1 MEWGLQSRRMEWV
14 ACTGFNREQDF
25 ATWIGALLPPS
36 GTCYDTFVFLEGK
49 PMKSFTFV
57 AACAALLFA
66 SVAPSTANAGCC
78 DPAPAPCCE
87 PAPVCCCPPPPVEVS
102 FCVVDPV
109 TCCKYPVTVCVPA
122 ECAGQTPCYVGCRP
136 GFLGRKILTYKFP
149 CCGECV
155 DIVITKF
162 GRVIVRD

>member
-1 MEWGLQSRRMEWV
+1 MKGLRLCAIAAAML
-14 ACTGFNREQDF
+14 AIGF
-25 ATWIGALLPPS
+25 
-36 GTCYDTFVFLEGK
+36 
-49 PMKSFTFV
+49 
-57 AACAALLFA
+57 AAPNAD
-66 SVAPSTANAGCC
+66 AGCC
-78 DPAPAPCCE
+78 QPEPAACCAPAP
-87 PAPVCCCPPPPVEVS
+87 VCCPPPPVEVS

-122 ECAGQTPCYVGCRP
+122 CCANEVPCYAGCRP

-155 DIVITKF
+155 EVVITKF